1 MHVVRQTSLYI
12 CVICLFTLSS
22 STLSPSNKKS
32 KTKELK
38 VKSGPQDE
46 SVFDKELIDE
56 EPSSKDI
63 LIESNGYYKETNL
76 RLFNST
82 ILGYVT
88 PVIQIV
94 CYLLCN

>member
-1 MHVVRQTSLYI
+1 MHIVRQTSLYI
-12 CVICLFTLSS
+12 CVICLFTFSS

-46 SVFDKELIDE
+46 SVFDKDLIDE

-63 LIESNGYYKETNL
+63 LIECNGYYKETNL

-88 PVIQIV
+88 PVNQIMW
-94 CYLLCN
+94 YLFCD